1 MRSETYCEDIAC
13 PDCTTLHL
21 VDCALD
27 ATCRARQHIF
37 GFPQLGRP
45 QVKSKGPF
53 SREADPQSRAPGLQV
68 EQRRDHGMRL
78 LRGWTSRSPPPLREN
93 WQVNPRSS
101 ALLQTLKPR
110 DPRTFGP
117 STTWWV
123 VSAVRPPRRNPDA
136 QAQDLEA
143 VLEALLIPPSPPLLY
158 GIIPYT
164 INTPRPQD
172 EVTPRRGEVTGSPW
186 RRS

>member
-1 MRSETYCEDIAC
+1 LAQPISVIYLFATHTLILVYEHAPHAPSFRLGIKKATFFCESETYCEDIAC

-110 DPRTFGP
+110 DPGL
-117 STTWWV
+117 
-123 VSAVRPPRRNPDA
+123 RPVDDLVGRERCETAA
-136 QAQDLEA
+136 QK
-143 VLEALLIPPSPPLLY
+143 P
-158 GIIPYT
+158 
-164 INTPRPQD
+164 
-172 EVTPRRGEVTGSPW
+172 
-186 RRS
+186 